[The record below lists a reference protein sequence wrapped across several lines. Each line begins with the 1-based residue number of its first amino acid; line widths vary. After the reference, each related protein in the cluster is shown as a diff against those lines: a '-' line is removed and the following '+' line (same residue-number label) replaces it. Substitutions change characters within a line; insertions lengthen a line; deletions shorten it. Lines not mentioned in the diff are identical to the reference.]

1 MDSRIGLDYI
11 VENKEYTAKLGS
23 GVKFLY
29 FLFFS
34 GTKLETYNGVRKNG
48 FQFLYFSKLAN
59 LLLLVVSCF
68 LPIDCK
74 NVHNLPDW
82 HLHIAN

>member
-34 GTKLETYNGVRKNG
+34 GTKLEIYNV
-48 FQFLYFSKLAN
+48 A
-59 LLLLVVSCF
+59 
-68 LPIDCK
+68 
-74 NVHNLPDW
+74 
-82 HLHIAN
+82 